1 MGRPRKEPILPDE
14 LDAELSPVENNE
26 HPSNV
31 YNKELVATLK
41 KYPHI
46 NCVFVDDEGNWHFAE
61 KPGFYPVSREEIL
74 NG

>member
-1 MGRPRKEPILPDE
+1 MGRPKKEQASSVE
-14 LDAELSPVENNE
+14 LDAELAPVENNE

-46 NCVFVDDEGNWHFAE
+46 HCVFVDDEGNWHFAE
-61 KPGFYPVSREEIL
+61 KPGFYPVSREDIL